1 MFVSPL
7 RISEAARLILH
18 VQFRLLLV
26 CVNVIALC
34 MKNENILRKT
44 KLQNIDKRIKL
55 GYN

>member
-18 VQFRLLLV
+18 VQFRPLLV

-34 MKNENILRKT
+34 MKIEKHFA
-44 KLQNIDKRIKL
+44 QNKIAK
-55 GYN
+55 Y